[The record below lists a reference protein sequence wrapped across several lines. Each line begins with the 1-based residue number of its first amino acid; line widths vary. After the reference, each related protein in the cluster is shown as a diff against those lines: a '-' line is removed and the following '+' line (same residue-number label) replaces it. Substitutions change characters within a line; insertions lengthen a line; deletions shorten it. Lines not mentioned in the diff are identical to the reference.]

1 MTARLRN
8 AFNPAHSA
16 RLVLGVSGTV
26 AVAIAGTILFAPE
39 AFYGSYGIAVGADP
53 TLANELKAPAGTLL
67 IAGLLMF
74 AGIVRR
80 RLVRVSLITAA
91 AIYLSY
97 GLSRV
102 LSIVLD
108 GMPDSGMVSAAAL
121 ELVIGVICVLTLEQM
136 RRFPGARDLD
146 QPEAA

>member
-8 AFNPAHSA
+8 AFNPAYTA

-39 AFYGSYGIAVGADP
+39 AFYGSYGIPVGGNP
-53 TLANELKAPAGTLL
+53 TLTNELKAPAGTLL
-67 IAGLLMF
+67 IAGLLML
-74 AGIVRR
+74 AGVIRKR
-80 RLVRVSLITAA
+80 FMHLSLITAA

-102 LSIVLD
+102 LSMALD
-108 GMPDSGMVSAAAL
+108 GMPDSGMVSAAAI
-121 ELVIGVICVLTLEQM
+121 ELVIGVICVMT
-136 RRFPGARDLD
+136 LD
-146 QPEAA
+146 QTRRSSGAHTAHS